1 MKQEEA
7 QFTRQF
13 LTRENTMVKNINSAL
28 YEIKATEDKDFNR
41 KYAGEIREDI
51 KRATRNAKILRQKI
65 VSKSGHYHDEAL
77 KPDMKEIMAKEPL
90 ILRKNI
96 QIPLYEPALA
106 GTIYDKRRPNH
117 TKKKVPPITPA
128 SLKKKK
134 RYATSGVDSPVLE
147 LTPDPVTAIVEN
159 LEQAI
164 ENVPKDSIIEVL
176 VPQEE

>member
-1 MKQEEA
+1 
-7 QFTRQF
+7 
-13 LTRENTMVKNINSAL
+13 MVKNINSAL

-96 QIPLYEPALA
+96 
-106 GTIYDKRRPNH
+106 
-117 TKKKVPPITPA
+117 
-128 SLKKKK
+128 
-134 RYATSGVDSPVLE
+134 
-147 LTPDPVTAIVEN
+147 
-159 LEQAI
+159 
-164 ENVPKDSIIEVL
+164 
-176 VPQEE
+176 